1 MADAQIQMQ
10 QTAESVP
17 GTTPLVHTWEEYRGY
32 RKKEDP
38 DVTIPWTGAVVNLDT
53 QILCEIATIQHKLPI
68 TVFHFIAHIQF
79 KGICYSFS
87 F

>member
-32 RKKEDP
+32 RNKEDP

-53 QILCEIATIQHKLPI
+53 QILCEGGPFDPRGVVTCDKLC
-68 TVFHFIAHIQF
+68 FN
-79 KGICYSFS
+79 K
-87 F
+87 